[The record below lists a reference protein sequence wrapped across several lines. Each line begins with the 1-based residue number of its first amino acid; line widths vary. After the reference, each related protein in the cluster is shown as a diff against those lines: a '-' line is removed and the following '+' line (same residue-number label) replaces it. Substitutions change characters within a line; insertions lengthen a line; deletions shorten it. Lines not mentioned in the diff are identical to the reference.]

1 MSLSEPGR
9 ESVIKA
15 IQGNPDNPVRFV
27 TCRIL
32 NDPQITVFKILAILS
47 DSFWQKI
54 RYLVSTYLPTYL
66 PTITTGGSNTV
77 PMDGWSPV
85 LLVKDSITLRHTNN
99 ILFCLVEFEL
109 VKL

>member
-32 NDPQITVFKILAILS
+32 NHPQITVFKILAILS

-66 PTITTGGSNTV
+66 QSPQGEVILYLW
-77 PMDGWSPV
+77 MDGLQFYW
-85 LLVKDSITLRHTNN
+85 LR
-99 ILFCLVEFEL
+99 IQ
-109 VKL
+109 